1 MAKKDKKDKKLKKD
15 KAVKKVETSKAVK
28 KSSSGSDSPA
38 STRVITQPCR
48 SSYMFVNESR
58 EDDDGN
64 QVFSTQVIIPKKD
77 KITLGKFEKA
87 IKLAAQKKFGV
98 KVKLGQLKLPLRDAE
113 EEDREGSEYKNSFFL
128 NAKSFRK
135 PGAVDR
141 ANNKIIGDECSE
153 LLYSG
158 AHFRFSLTF
167 YGFEARGSKG
177 VAVAL
182 NNVMFHKHDDR
193 LDGGVDAEDEF
204 EDYGEGDE
212 FDD

>member
-1 MAKKDKKDKKLKKD
+1 MAKKDKKDKAAKVID
-15 KAVKKVETSKAVK
+15 KAKKVKTSKAT
-28 KSSSGSDSPA
+28 KSNGVGKQPA
-38 STRVITQPCR
+38 ATRIITQPCR

-64 QVFSTQVIIPKKD
+64 QVYSTQVIISKKD
-77 KITLGKFEKA
+77 KVTLGKMNKA
-87 IKLAAQKKFGV
+87 IELAAQKKFGA
-98 KVKLGQLKLPLRDAE
+98 KVKLGQLKLPLRDADE
-113 EEDREGSEYKNSFFL
+113 EERDGAEYKGCYFL

-141 ANNKIIGDECSE
+141 SNNKIIGEECNE
-153 LLYSG
+153 MLYSG

-167 YGFEARGSKG
+167 YGFESRGSKG

-182 NNVMFHKHDDR
+182 NNIMFHKHDDR

-204 EDYGEGDE
+204 DDYREDDD